1 VKSII
6 LDRWDMAIMAD
17 IQGRLEIR
25 KKVDSLCLFLS
36 LSLYVLI
43 LMEHKSKEKFT
54 RTFGQFGQRV

>member
-1 VKSII
+1 
-6 LDRWDMAIMAD
+6 MAIMAD

-25 KKVDSLCLFLS
+25 KKVDSLCLSLS

>member
-25 KKVDSLCLFLS
+25 KKVDSLCLSLS

-43 LMEHKSKEKFT
+43 LMEHKSKEKFI

>member
-1 VKSII
+1 M
-6 LDRWDMAIMAD
+6 DMAIVAN

-25 KKVDSLCLFLS
+25 KKVDSLSLSLS

-54 RTFGQFGQRV
+54 RTFDQRV